1 MIIIIDKTYISLPFT
16 ISVIVTSS
24 ISCNTDKLL
33 MEDECTQTAMPRSSV
48 SFKKFLDSKQT
59 IQYDDEM
66 EDEDDMKEDIMDIE
80 KRLKSRKKSSVHS
93 INQRS
98 NVDIVIDSPSVI
110 KSPRKELSAQRDA
123 TPSPP
128 IRDKDSDS
136 ELEDSIQDDNIKK
149 QQPDIIS
156 GSMKHKPS
164 RQGADGDSTFDSWHD
179 IDFPENEERPELP
192 RSYFTDGPTPWSN
205 FHDMVLG
212 QRFLNTRL
220 SPVPPR
226 HHRPNLKQV
235 TWSDSQL
242 KVVSDLIEEANLLME
257 MFDQVA
263 MLLGPDIKLHNV
275 SEVEDFVM
283 PPSKYNTELSHSCD
297 KIEESLRKLQGVQH
311 TEKISINE

>member
-1 MIIIIDKTYISLPFT
+1 
-16 ISVIVTSS
+16 
-24 ISCNTDKLL
+24 

-48 SFKKFLDSKQT
+48 SFRKFLDSKQT
-59 IQYDDEM
+59 IQYDDEI
-66 EDEDDMKEDIMDIE
+66 EDEDDMKEDINDIE
-80 KRLKSRKKSSVHS
+80 KRLKSRKKSSLHS

-110 KSPRKELSAQRDA
+110 ISSRNEVTAQQHA
-123 TPSPP
+123 IPTPP

-136 ELEDSIQDDNIKK
+136 ELEDSIQDDHIKK

-156 GSMKHKPS
+156 GSLKHKPS
-164 RQGADGDSTFDSWHD
+164 RHGQGTDGDSTIDSWHD

-212 QRFLNTRL
+212 QRFLNSRL

-226 HHRPNLKQV
+226 HHRHNLKQV
-235 TWSDSQL
+235 TWSDSQI
-242 KVVSDLIEEANLLME
+242 KVVSGLIEEANLLME

-283 PPSKYNTELSHSCD
+283 PPSKYNKELSHSCD
-297 KIEESLRKLQGVQH
+297 KIEESLRKLQGVQY
-311 TEKISINE
+311 TEKILINE